1 MHTARRRIK
10 VAGLHDGSGKKETRE
25 KIADY
30 RLVLDD
36 RRENSDSAKVTAAYW
51 AAPLCTKPHHTICT
65 PHHLYTTRLRCTA
78 PAEEFK
84 GCEGLPAMP
93 VESHDT
99 DAL

>member
-1 MHTARRRIK
+1 MMHTARRRIK
-10 VAGLHDGSGKKETRE
+10 VAGLHDGAGMKEMRE

-30 RLVLDD
+30 RLISDD
-36 RRENSDSAKVTAAYW
+36 WRENSNSAKVTSAYW
-51 AAPLCTKPHHTICT
+51 AAPLCIKPHY
-65 PHHLYTTRLRCTA
+65 LYTTRLRYTA

-84 GCEGLPAMP
+84 GCEGLPAVP